1 MATKMVFEQLTGQV
15 LQIDFPDT
23 TNFSFYHV
31 KADEYVTVKDGQ
43 EMVTTKKKLIC
54 DGTLVLDGQVS
65 LI

>member
-1 MATKMVFEQLTGQV
+1 MATKLVFEQLTGQA
-15 LQIDFPDT
+15 LQIEFPDS
-23 TNFSFYHV
+23 TNFSFYHI
-31 KADEYVTVKDGQ
+31 KDDEYVTVKDGQ